1 MQAMSRVRRT
11 FALTV
16 ALSVAISTAASAQ
29 EGART
34 SISGLATGRQ
44 PRLGIDGRFDEGF
57 GLAVDR
63 VRWGT
68 PAARLGLEA
77 GDVIRAINGHWLR
90 TELDYWRQLRDSQ
103 GELRLVVVDVR
114 TGRLISRT
122 VYIGPR
128 YADFSSSPAAYGG
141 DPNIGR
147 FEK

>member
-1 MQAMSRVRRT
+1 MIRACDL

-16 ALSVAISTAASAQ
+16 ALALAISAAASAQ
-29 EGART
+29 DGARA

-44 PRLGIDGRFDEGF
+44 PRLGIYGKFDDGF

-90 TELDYWRQLRDSQ
+90 NERDYWRQLRDSK
-103 GELRLVVVDVR
+103 GEVRLVVVDVR
-114 TGRLISRT
+114 TGRLISRN
-122 VYIGPR
+122 VFIGPR